1 MQIQEKFGNIQQR
14 SAAFRWFLL
23 ASVLC
28 VIFLVYVGIYAT
40 GVLNVST
47 LQIEQWLLWRPI
59 TRVDCLFYEWRYL
72 GEIPSSGVLV
82 LVLGGLCMLTGYR
95 RRVLP
100 YLILLFLLC
109 VSVEAVGKMLINP
122 PLPNTLRSG
131 MTVLTCPQMYGQPAS
146 VRIEAAAGLWWQL
159 PMPPRNQVSWAR
171 SVAAMSM
178 DFAHMR
184 VDGHENSF
192 PGGHAMRWS
201 FVGMLISWLLWSHIR
216 PRLLRIPLTV
226 VAFILAFAGGF
237 MQFYIGVHT
246 IADTISGYLFGFS
259 AACCAIGLLTLNS
272 PRRRASQQVVSSGGR
287 QIYDVP
293 TAKIEASDRIRR

>member
-1 MQIQEKFGNIQQR
+1 MPLLVGSLYWGGKKYMQIQEKFGNIQQR

-131 MTVLTCPQMYGQPAS
+131 MT
-146 VRIEAAAGLWWQL
+146 
-159 PMPPRNQVSWAR
+159 
-171 SVAAMSM
+171 
-178 DFAHMR
+178 
-184 VDGHENSF
+184 
-192 PGGHAMRWS
+192 
-201 FVGMLISWLLWSHIR
+201 
-216 PRLLRIPLTV
+216 
-226 VAFILAFAGGF
+226 
-237 MQFYIGVHT
+237 
-246 IADTISGYLFGFS
+246 
-259 AACCAIGLLTLNS
+259 
-272 PRRRASQQVVSSGGR
+272 
-287 QIYDVP
+287 
-293 TAKIEASDRIRR
+293 